1 MIRTH
6 VLEMIDGC
14 KVWRWEWLTG
24 AQWSALRHVTEV
36 VIALGCAGGP
46 IDGVLPAGPGG
57 TGYLPPSVASLSPP
71 GGAGVQLPPLYVPGT
86 VPDLSPLYTPSPFDV
101 GLVPAGGPMGGVD
114 VVVTVETPNPLV
126 PTVPVRNVDEPG
138 GLLAVWLMALSFVT
152 VKRSKT

>member
-46 IDGVLPAGPGG
+46 IGGVLPAGPGG

-71 GGAGVQLPPLYVPGT
+71 GGAGC
-86 VPDLSPLYTPSPFDV
+86 
-101 GLVPAGGPMGGVD
+101 PA
-114 VVVTVETPNPLV
+114 TT
-126 PTVPVRNVDEPG
+126 
-138 GLLAVWLMALSFVT
+138 AVWPWHRARLITAIHAIT
-152 VKRSKT
+152 V